1 VSDAVPSPA
10 ATRSKWHLPLL
21 LVPVACV
28 VTAGYVA
35 NALAPTLV
43 NEHPLWLIA
52 LSPIN
57 RYLLAT
63 TNYLTATEYFGVG
76 FVRHVLPDPFYWLLG
91 YWYGDRA
98 LRWAVETYP
107 MLRSVAGEDGR
118 ALEQPGTRKIL
129 YPLAFLAPNTWVS
142 LLCGAARLPFATF
155 ALLNATGTLAR
166 LVLFRWLGRV
176 FDDEIETVIDFI
188 ARYQM
193 PATIISIVVVLVGA
207 ALQFRKG
214 KGELFGLTTLD
225 DIEDDEPV

>member
-1 VSDAVPSPA
+1 
-10 ATRSKWHLPLL
+10 
-21 LVPVACV
+21 
-28 VTAGYVA
+28 
-35 NALAPTLV
+35 
-43 NEHPLWLIA
+43 LIA

-63 TNYLTATEYFGVG
+63 TNYLTAAEYFGVG
-76 FVRHVLPDPFYWLLG
+76 FIRHVLPDPFYWLLG

-98 LRWAVETYP
+98 LRWAVDTYP
-107 MLRSVAGEDGR
+107 MLRSIAGEDGR

-166 LVLFRWLGRV
+166 LVLFRWLGAV

-188 ARYQM
+188 GRYQR
-193 PATIISIVVVLVGA
+193 PATIISIVVVFIGA

-225 DIEDDEPV
+225 DIEDDDPV